1 MGLIET
7 RVIRTDGRDADMT
20 NGDDERRS
28 PGKVARLITEHDMT
42 GLGAELEDRWT
53 AENDR
58 RMSLRDLADYFNREL
73 LAAVLAET
81 DAQPLDGEI
90 ENTYRVLTDDDVRGA
105 SRTRARRRLE
115 REGVDVDELESSF
128 VTYQAVRSYL
138 TTERGV
144 EYSPTTPSIADRR
157 RTIQQLQ
164 GRLQSVTESKLDGL
178 ADEEVTLG
186 EFRTLV
192 TVRVVCEDCGAR
204 YEVGD
209 LLDRGG
215 CDCK

>member
-1 MGLIET
+1 MT
-7 RVIRTDGRDADMT
+7 DADD
-20 NGDDERRS
+20 GSRPS
-28 PGKVARLITEHDMT
+28 GKVARLIDEYDLT

-53 AENDR
+53 ATGDR

-73 LAAVLAET
+73 LASVLADA
-81 DAQPLDGEI
+81 DAQPLDGEV
-90 ENTYRVLTDDDVRGA
+90 ENTYRVLTDDDVRSA

-115 REGVDVDELESSF
+115 REGVDVDDLESSF

-138 TTERGV
+138 KDGRGA
-144 EYSPTTPSIADRR
+144 EYSPSGASVADRR

-164 GRLQSVTESKLDGL
+164 GRLQSVTESKLDSL
-178 ADEEVTLG
+178 AGEEVTLG

-192 TVRVVCEDCGAR
+192 NVRVVCEDCGAQ
-204 YEVGD
+204 YEVSE

-215 CDCK
+215 CDCE